1 MQLIQVYDFVIP
13 HSGIQVLCDA
23 RKPAFDERDLLVL
36 FDALYFQ
43 FNYYMNP
50 DRQDF
55 NKAAA
60 AYSMAYRIGTHCL
73 KPHSP

>member
-1 MQLIQVYDFVIP
+1 MDHFGWNMDGSLMKRR
-13 HSGIQVLCDA
+13 L
-23 RKPAFDERDLLVL
+23 AFDERDLLVL
-36 FDALYFQ
+36 FDRSYFQ

-50 DRQDF
+50 DHQDF